1 MLILIRFGTTRNQH
15 FSPGAHR
22 IQMRICHVI
31 TTLERGGAENQLLV
45 LVTEQIRRGHSVTIF
60 PLKNK
65 LELRDTLVE
74 VGALV
79 DTRFLDKNFLFQL
92 RTLLLSKHFQFDV
105 VHAHLPQ
112 AELLTTFTEK
122 NRRVISRHFGGQ
134 FYPSRNKFLS
144 RVLSRIA
151 TLNCAYVVAIS
162 TSVRQQLIENKEVS
176 DVCKIKVVEYGFRAS
191 DYIKGIEAKELNNSE
206 LSSEFVIGTLARLSP
221 EKDLATLIKAF
232 AICSETGEFNGTLE
246 IYGDGPERQRLT
258 ALIKELGVTNKVV
271 LAGRTMSPASKMANF
286 DLFALT
292 SVFEG
297 FGMVLLEAM
306 ACKRPIICS
315 NISTAKEVLGDE
327 GAAIYFEPGSEIDLS
342 QKLLNWRKI
351 LNPQFHEAQIN
362 RLSIYSAATMEDK
375 MQEIYLS
382 LP

>member
-1 MLILIRFGTTRNQH
+1 
-15 FSPGAHR
+15 
-22 IQMRICHVI
+22 MRICHVI

-45 LVTEQIRRGHSVTIF
+45 LVREQIRRGHSVTIF
-60 PLKNK
+60 PLKNN

-79 DTRFLDKNFLFQL
+79 DTRFLNKKFLLQL
-92 RTLLLSKHFQFDV
+92 KTILRSKLFEFDV

-112 AELLTTFTEK
+112 AELLTALTAK
-122 NRRVISRHFGGQ
+122 NKRVISRHFGGQ
-134 FYPSRNKFLS
+134 FYPGRNKFLS
-144 RVLSRIA
+144 RILSRIA
-151 TLNCAYVVAIS
+151 THNCAYVVAIS
-162 TSVRQQLIENKEVS
+162 ASVQLQLIENKEVS
-176 DVCKIKVVEYGFRAS
+176 DVRKIKVVEYGFRAS
-191 DYIKGIEAKELNNSE
+191 DYIKGIEAMELNKPE
-206 LSSEFVIGTLARLSP
+206 LPGEIVIGTLARLSP
-221 EKDLATLIKAF
+221 EKDLTTLIKAF
-232 AICSETGEFNGTLE
+232 AICTKTVGFKGKLE
-246 IYGDGPERQRLT
+246 IYGDGPERQKLA
-258 ALIKELGVTNKVV
+258 ALIKELGVTSKVV

-286 DLFALT
+286 DLFILT

-327 GAAIYFEPGSEIDLS
+327 GAAIYFEPGNEVDLS
-342 QKLLNWRKI
+342 DKLLNWRKI
-351 LNPQFHEAQIN
+351 LHPQFHEAQIN
-362 RLSIYSAATMEDK
+362 RLSMYSAATMEDK